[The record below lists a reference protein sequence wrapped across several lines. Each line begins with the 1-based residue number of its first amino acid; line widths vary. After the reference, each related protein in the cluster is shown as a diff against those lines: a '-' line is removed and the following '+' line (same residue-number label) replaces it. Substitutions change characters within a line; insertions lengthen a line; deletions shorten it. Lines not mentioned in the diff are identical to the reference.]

1 MQFFASKIVRK
12 LGREM
17 STNISSKCV
26 LNQIWEIKVHPW
38 LFFIKNV
45 KIRIC
50 EAKAIAGII
59 FVEFYCFIQCQLPN
73 RILIL
78 ERTSVSPI
86 EILKMNQRVFGT
98 NRELLILGSIFK
110 YVSSF
115 QRKKLKLYCLKIFVC
130 CKKRLV
136 RYTHTNCHETKFFW
150 LFLVKWVEI

>member
-1 MQFFASKIVRK
+1 MTSAVRNTCNSLLQK
-12 LGREM
+12 LFE
-17 STNISSKCV
+17 NWDEKCQQIY
-26 LNQIWEIKVHPW
+26 LQIWEIKVHPW

-78 ERTSVSPI
+78 EWTSVLSF
-86 EILKMNQRVFGT
+86 EILKMYHRMFGT

-130 CKKRLV
+130 CK
-136 RYTHTNCHETKFFW
+136 TKIGTIYAYK
-150 LFLVKWVEI
+150 LSRNEIFLAFLS

>member
-130 CKKRLV
+130 CK
-136 RYTHTNCHETKFFW
+136 TKIGKIYAYK
-150 LFLVKWVEI
+150 LSRNEIFLAFLS